1 MSLKYEFCRSTDSQK
16 VHIRAAASTGRPA
29 CGSGSYGWSS
39 AFKTLTSGQPKYP
52 KSRADLCKHCRTL
65 RRHGK
70 FLIEVGM
77 KDKPDAVTS
86 CIYVDVHLPTKT
98 LVPLSEAS
106 AIMKKISAEIERF
119 TAIDIQ
125 GVCVKFN
132 LMEY

>member
-1 MSLKYEFCRSTDSQK
+1 MSARYEFCRSTDSQK
-16 VHIRAAASTGRPA
+16 VHIRGEGLTGRPS
-29 CGSGSYGWSS
+29 CGSGSYGWNTI
-39 AFKTLTSGQPKYP
+39 FKTLTIGQPKYP
-52 KSRADLCKHCRTL
+52 KSKSDLCKHCRTL
-65 RRHGK
+65 KAHGK

-77 KDKPDAVTS
+77 RDKPETVTS

-98 LVPLSEAS
+98 LVTLSEAS

-132 LMEY
+132 LVEY